1 MHIASLCRVHSDTM
15 DITCHPNIFLHVG
28 SPQVPNSDPLVM
40 VLLSNVPWSYRSDA
54 GDSMM
59 DISFLKFCPMVE
71 RR

>member
-1 MHIASLCRVHSDTM
+1 MHIASLCRVRSDTM

-28 SPQVPNSDPLVM
+28 SPQVPNSDPYVM
-40 VLLSNVPWSYRSDA
+40 VLLSNVPSSYRSDE

-59 DISFLKFCPMVE
+59 DISFLKFVRRFE

>member
-1 MHIASLCRVHSDTM
+1 MHIVSLCRVRSDTM

-28 SPQVPNSDPLVM
+28 SPQVPNSDPHVM

-59 DISFLKFCPMVE
+59 DISFLKFCPTVE